1 MKFGSQP
8 AEAPMV
14 DPIEDSAPQ
23 DDAKSGELLR
33 SKISVVNI
41 GLHDF
46 ARNLKTRN
54 VSVVDVDWSPPAV
67 VDPKIKRLL
76 AKLGG

>member
-1 MKFGSQP
+1 MKFGFQRI
-8 AEAPMV
+8 EAPIV
-14 DPIEDSAPQ
+14 HPTEDSGPQ

-33 SKISVVNI
+33 SKISVINI

-46 ARNLKTRN
+46 ARNLKAHN

-67 VDPKIKRLL
+67 SDPKIKSLL